1 MIFFLWFVLLFT
13 EEKNNTLPISK
24 SVLIASLQKCKQ
36 LKVCVMAHIAI
47 VRIRMQ
53 MPFCMRK
60 HSSVCIRHLQ
70 LLSSSW
76 IGHRKSSAA
85 LLIVC
90 ERIFLL
96 LGADQVR
103 TKDDELLKRVL
114 VSLWTF
120 QFTLVISPWK
130 QIPLGHQYS
139 ALYRTMQWIT
149 FKSPCTRNVFNY

>member
-13 EEKNNTLPISK
+13 EEKSNTLPISK

-36 LKVCVMAHIAI
+36 LKYNSTL

-60 HSSVCIRHLQ
+60 HSSVCIRNLQ

-76 IGHRKSSAA
+76 MGHRKSSAA

-96 LGADQVR
+96 LGADHSSADQRWWVTEKGIR
-103 TKDDELLKRVL
+103 
-114 VSLWTF
+114 
-120 QFTLVISPWK
+120 
-130 QIPLGHQYS
+130 IPAIWLAKKCGN
-139 ALYRTMQWIT
+139 I
-149 FKSPCTRNVFNY
+149 FNDQL